1 MIACVQQTKI
11 EKTVMLT
18 TNTERM
24 VLDRRTLGSIDE
36 WLEQART
43 VGAIALIDKEETWTS
58 FDCVA
63 KVRNMSRIK
72 RVGHAGTLDPLATGL
87 LVLCFGKATK
97 DIASLQDDIKVY
109 DVDILLGATST
120 TDDRGGEVEQHVC
133 EPADNDAVT
142 NTLEQFLGV
151 IQQTPPAFSAVRHQG
166 KRQYDLAREGKEFTP
181 KVREVTVHSIT
192 DVVVQWPHVQC
203 RITCSKGTYIRS
215 IARDLGQAL
224 GCGGYVWTLRRVRS
238 GGFAVDAA
246 LTVGEIR
253 DALTKDALPNE
264 AAS

>member
-1 MIACVQQTKI
+1 MVT
-11 EKTVMLT
+11 T
-18 TNTERM
+18 TNERM
-24 VLDRRTLGSIDE
+24 ILDRSTLGQIDQ
-36 WLEQART
+36 WLEQARS

-63 KVRNMSRIK
+63 KVRNMSRVK

-97 DIASLQDDIKVY
+97 DIASLQEDIKVY

-120 TDDRGGEVEQHVC
+120 TDDRGGEVAEQHSTEVD
-133 EPADNDAVT
+133 ADVIRIA
-142 NTLEQFLGV
+142 LEKFVGA

-181 KVREVTVHSIT
+181 KLRDVTVYSIT
-192 DVVVQWPHVQC
+192 DVVVTWPHVQC

-215 IARDLGQAL
+215 IARDLGEQL

-238 GGFAVDAA
+238 GGFAVDTA
-246 LTVGEIR
+246 LTINEIR
-253 DALTKDALPNE
+253 EALSSEVTT
-264 AAS
+264 

>member
-1 MIACVQQTKI
+1 
-11 EKTVMLT
+11 
-18 TNTERM
+18 M

-166 KRQYDLAREGKEFTP
+166 SRGHGAQYHGCGSAVAARSVQNYVLKGYI
-181 KVREVTVHSIT
+181 HSI
-192 DVVVQWPHVQC
+192 D
-203 RITCSKGTYIRS
+203 R
-215 IARDLGQAL
+215 
-224 GCGGYVWTLRRVRS
+224 
-238 GGFAVDAA
+238 
-246 LTVGEIR
+246 
-253 DALTKDALPNE
+253 
-264 AAS
+264 

>member
-1 MIACVQQTKI
+1 
-11 EKTVMLT
+11 MLT
-18 TNTERM
+18 TTNERM
-24 VLDRRTLGSIDE
+24 ILDRSSLKNIDQ

-63 KVRNMSRIK
+63 KVRNLTRIK

-97 DIASLQDDIKVY
+97 DIATLQDDVKIY

-120 TDDRGGEVEQHVC
+120 TDDRGGEVELREAAAV
-133 EPADNDAVT
+133 DANSIKAALTTFV
-142 NTLEQFLGV
+142 GA
-151 IQQTPPAFSAVRHQG
+151 IQQTPPAFSAIRHQG
-166 KRQYDLAREGKEFTP
+166 RRQYDLAREGKDFTP

-192 DVVVQWPHVQC
+192 DVAVNWPHVAC

-215 IARDLGQAL
+215 IARDLGQLL
-224 GCGGYVWTLRRVRS
+224 GCGGYVWTLRRAQS
-238 GGFAVDAA
+238 GGFSADAA
-246 LTVGEIR
+246 LTIGEIR
-253 DALTKDALPNE
+253 EALSPE
-264 AAS
+264 VAA